1 LINYLKKQIIEILKD
16 VHLQYYGFFLGTSH
30 LWTFLYWN
38 RNSFFVTSQS
48 GINAEPLCFPFFP
61 DCDLWRSSISME
73 TWQWILY
80 IYGALGVLSAIFFVT
95 RGLVSLAY
103 FLLALVTLLKFAL
116 HMSNYNFMGNY
127 HYMAYFVTMAF
138 LFVGHKKHLIKYLI
152 VSFYIAAGALKM
164 NMDWLSGAA
173 MIRTPWLNGPLL
185 SVSLFYVVL
194 LELVLV
200 AGLLHRRQSVRIF
213 VLIQLLAFHIFSWH
227 IVGFYYPMVMFS
239 LLSLFVMD
247 EWSAWRTSS
256 HSLTLL
262 TDIHQGKARK
272 THYVAL
278 AIFWIFQAIPYA
290 LVSDVSLSGAARLSS
305 LNMFDSKTRCHSLLV
320 AHSDQGDIHL
330 DKPMKNL
337 GVRLKCDPIVF
348 LNQAHQLC
356 RLNKESQEINRL
368 SLSLFSRR
376 NTQSK
381 LIKVLEIDNV
391 CALKN
396 PLWAEL
402 TEESS

>member
-1 LINYLKKQIIEILKD
+1 MPSL
-16 VHLQYYGFFLGTSH
+16 FAS
-30 LWTFLYWN
+30 
-38 RNSFFVTSQS
+38 
-48 GINAEPLCFPFFP
+48 PFFRTATLEKL
-61 DCDLWRSSISME
+61 DF
-73 TWQWILY
+73 
-80 IYGALGVLSAIFFVT
+80 YGNMAVDSLHLRRPG
-95 RGLVSLAY
+95 GLECHLLCHPWPCEPRLL
-103 FLLALVTLLKFAL
+103 LLALVTLLKFAL

-262 TDIHQGKARK
+262 TDIHQGKSAEN
-272 THYVAL
+272 T
-278 AIFWIFQAIPYA
+278 
-290 LVSDVSLSGAARLSS
+290 
-305 LNMFDSKTRCHSLLV
+305 
-320 AHSDQGDIHL
+320 
-330 DKPMKNL
+330 
-337 GVRLKCDPIVF
+337 
-348 LNQAHQLC
+348 LC
-356 RLNKESQEINRL
+356 RSCYFLDLPS
-368 SLSLFSRR
+368 
-376 NTQSK
+376 
-381 LIKVLEIDNV
+381 D
-391 CALKN
+391 
-396 PLWAEL
+396 PLRSCL
-402 TEESS
+402 GCLYIRSG